1 MKTTKKK
8 VKIEKRVEG
17 YDKLKNM
24 IIVARPVPSPMVR
37 VKVSG
42 YVTMTRENL
51 EGLKAYDNVPQA
63 ITYALH
69 CQYVD
74 TNMLEYEEESD
85 TEKVEREEREEREK
99 VEEDER
105 LEGEKIQAR
114 ERERIDKRKK
124 EREER
129 REREKARHTARHNA
143 KEKAR

>member
-85 TEKVEREEREEREK
+85 TEKVEREEREEREEK
-99 VEEDER
+99 WHSSLSSALGR
-105 LEGEKIQAR
+105 KTEGSSSGSAPLSGFIQS
-114 ERERIDKRKK
+114 
-124 EREER
+124 
-129 REREKARHTARHNA
+129 
-143 KEKAR
+143 